1 MTTSDRSAFTTHRA
15 LASQSREQL
24 LHLLNESDEVLTI
37 SDLAD
42 RTGLHPNTVREH
54 LNILIAAELVNSE
67 SQTSGGR
74 GEPQPEDRPTAA
86 GAVVRSVRIAR
97 PRHRPC
103 PTHVRRK
110 RRIPWNCCAA
120 FWPPRRHRTTS
131 ARAHGSTSRT
141 PPGNGFTTMQMKCP
155 PMK

>member
-37 SDLAD
+37 SELAD

-74 GEPQPEDRPTAA
+74 GRPTALERRA
-86 GAVVRSVRIAR
+86 LGHSSDPL
-97 PRHRPC
+97 PRAE
-103 PTHVRRK
+103 
-110 RRIPWNCCAA
+110 RRIYPTRR
-120 FWPPRRHRTTS
+120 PTGMQSGSSPR
-131 ARAHGSTSRT
+131 A
-141 PPGNGFTTMQMKCP
+141 
-155 PMK
+155 